1 MSNRDRPIRVEPS
14 DHGPLAARARC
25 ELTRHENEPKSMVR
39 ETIVRRGGWRLAIR
53 TVLAVGLLVA
63 CASPGFAITDEDI
76 YNQLRFNFVNPGG
89 RALAMGGAAIAAVQ
103 DSTAS
108 LSNPGALVAL
118 TDDEFFVEYRATTF
132 DTLENASFEV
142 GSVTAVNGSSVAD
155 VGSMTYVS
163 YVRPWYTTRK
173 DGSFRQWSLAFSRQ
187 EVANTNRTV
196 DGQEVRV
203 DDDAGQGRFLTNT
216 ADGNVDLEIIQ
227 YNIGFA
233 GQITRN
239 WSIGLTGSF
248 AQMDLT
254 SNGASVTRDPFN
266 IGPDASNPRF
276 RLDDE
281 TTQFSTQI
289 NGETAD
295 DFTYSFGIYWQPNSF
310 YGDSRPPFRLG
321 LTYSAGPQFD
331 VPITVFGADGQQI
344 VDPLDVNSDRKF
356 VLDVPDRYGLGFA
369 YEWLTGPNEENRLT
383 LATDAIWVGY
393 TNLLN
398 GFENGLNPFTSTG
411 VAIDY
416 TIDDG
421 YELRAGFE
429 WSRQIS
435 RSWNFDVR
443 FGYARLPANVIYADR
458 VEPIGDANLEEGLGF
473 LYREG
478 SETDAASVG
487 FSFAFI
493 GRGVNS
499 LLDVAYQ
506 TSDEFDQG
514 VVSYI
519 LRF

>member
-1 MSNRDRPIRVEPS
+1 M
-14 DHGPLAARARC
+14 
-25 ELTRHENEPKSMVR
+25 TRNENEPKTMVR
-39 ETIVRRGGWRLAIR
+39 EATVRRGGWRLATR

-118 TDDEFFVEYRATTF
+118 TDDEFFAEYRSTTF
-132 DTLENASFEV
+132 DSGQNASFEA
-142 GSVTAVNGSSVAD
+142 GSFTAINGSEVAD
-155 VGSMTYVS
+155 VASMTYVS

-187 EVANTNRTV
+187 EVANTDRSV
-196 DGQEVRV
+196 RDQELRI
-203 DDDAGQGRFLTNT
+203 DDPAGQGRFLTFT
-216 ADGNVDLEIIQ
+216 SDGNVDLQVVQ

-233 GQITRN
+233 GQVTRN
-239 WSIGLTGSF
+239 WSVGLTGSY
-248 AQMDLT
+248 AEMDLS
-254 SNGASVTRDPFN
+254 SNGASITRDPFN
-266 IGPDASNPRF
+266 IVDVANPREI
-276 RLDDE
+276 LD
-281 TTQFSTQI
+281 
-289 NGETAD
+289 GETSLFGTVIDGQTTD
-295 DFTYSFGIYWQPNSF
+295 DYTYSLGVYWQPNSF
-310 YGDSRPPFRLG
+310 YGDARPPFRLG
-321 LTYSAGPQFD
+321 LSYNAGPTFE
-331 VPITVFGADGQQI
+331 VPITV
-344 VDPLDVNSDRKF
+344 VDAAGTPFNNQDRKF

-369 YEWLTGPNEENRLT
+369 YEWLTGADEQNRLT
-383 LATDAIWVGY
+383 LATDAVWVGY
-393 TNLLN
+393 TALLN
-398 GFENGLNPFTSTG
+398 GFENGLNPFTFVDPDSG
-411 VAIDY
+411 NRREIAGEPIGIDY
-416 TIDDG
+416 TVDDG
-421 YELRAGFE
+421 YELRVGFE

-443 FGYARLPANVIYADR
+443 FGYALLPANVIYADR
-458 VEPIGDANLEEGLGF
+458 IYNGETGDPLGDPDLEAGLKS

-478 SETDAASVG
+478 SDNDAISAG
-487 FSFAFI
+487 ISFAFI

-506 TSDEFDQG
+506 TSDDFDQA

>member
-1 MSNRDRPIRVEPS
+1 
-14 DHGPLAARARC
+14 
-25 ELTRHENEPKSMVR
+25 MVR
-39 ETIVRRGGWRLAIR
+39 ESTGRRRGWRLAIR

-108 LSNPGALVAL
+108 LSNPAALIVL

-132 DTLENASFEV
+132 DAGQNASFEA
-142 GSVTAVNGSSVAD
+142 GSFTAISGSEVAD
-155 VGSMTYVS
+155 VSSMTYVS
-163 YVRPWYTTRK
+163 YVRPWYSTRK

-196 DGQEVRV
+196 DGQELRI
-203 DDDAGQGRFLTNT
+203 DDPAGQGRFSTLT
-216 ADGNVDLEIIQ
+216 ADGAVDLEVLQ
-227 YNIGFA
+227 YNVGFA

-239 WSIGLTGSF
+239 WSVGLTGSY
-248 AQMDLT
+248 AEMDLA
-254 SNGASVTRDPFN
+254 SNGQSLTRDPFN
-266 IGPDASNPRF
+266 IFTGTNPR
-276 RLDDE
+276 LVLGAG
-281 TTQFSTQI
+281 TTLFSTEI
-289 NGETAD
+289 EPETAD
-295 DFTYSFGIYWQPNSF
+295 DMTYSFGVYWQPNSF
-310 YGDSRPPFRLG
+310 YGDARPPFRLG
-321 LTYSAGPQFD
+321 LSYNAGPQFD
-331 VPITVFGADGQQI
+331 VPIAVRGADG
-344 VDPLDVNSDRKF
+344 DPITDDPTNANFDRRF
-356 VLDVPDRYGLGFA
+356 VLKIPDRYGLGFA
-369 YEWLTGPNEENRLT
+369 YEWLTGANEQNRLT
-383 LATDAIWVGY
+383 LATDAVWVGY
-393 TNLLN
+393 SDLLT
-398 GFENGLNPFTSTG
+398 GFENGLNPFTFEGQEIGGTEVG
-411 VAIDY
+411 IDY
-416 TIDDG
+416 NVDDG

-443 FGYARLPANVIYADR
+443 FGYARLPANVIYAEN
-458 VEPIGDANLEEGLGF
+458 VYNKETGGPLGDPNLEAGLKS

-478 SETDAASVG
+478 STTDAVSAGV
-487 FSFAFI
+487 SFAFI

-506 TSDEFDQG
+506 TSDDFDQA